1 MKSIITSVL
10 GAVILTAPF
19 ACAAEFDIPPVDEA
33 AQQAGIVFLG
43 EQHDNPAHHAVQA
56 AWVGELQPSAL
67 VFEMLTQEQA
77 SRVTPDNR
85 KEQDSLEAI
94 LEWNA
99 SGWPDFSMYYPIFVA
114 ASEARIVG
122 AAVPR
127 AQVRGLMEA
136 DLAEVLGP
144 DVSARFDLNAPL
156 PDAQQTEREALQ
168 REAHCNALPDEMLP
182 MMVDVQRLRDAAL
195 AEAALTAFAQSG
207 GPVVVITGNGHARED
222 WGAPFLVRTAAPDVA
237 VFALG
242 QGEAGQAPAGGFAV
256 VVDGPPVDRGD
267 PCDAFK

>member
-1 MKSIITSVL
+1 ML

-19 ACAAEFDIPPVDEA
+19 ALAEDFAVPPLPDTVQGAD
-33 AQQAGIVFLG
+33 IVFLG

-56 AWVGELQPSAL
+56 AWVEALQPTTL
-67 VFEMLTQEQA
+67 VFEMLTSEQA
-77 SRVTPDNR
+77 SRATSDVR
-85 KEQDSLEAI
+85 SEQEGLEAV
-94 LEWNA
+94 LEWSA
-99 SGWPDFSMYYPIFVA
+99 SGWPDFSMYFPIFTA
-114 ASEARIVG
+114 APNAQIVG
-122 AAVPR
+122 AAVLR

-144 DVSARFDLNAPL
+144 EVSARFGLDLPL
-156 PDAQQTEREALQ
+156 PDSQQADREALQ
-168 REAHCNALPDEMLP
+168 REAHCNALPDVMLP

-195 AEAALTAFAQSG
+195 AEAALAAFAQSG

-222 WGAPFLVRTAAPDVA
+222 WGAPFLVRNAAPDVA

-242 QGEAGQAPAGGFAV
+242 QGEAGQVPAGGFAV